1 MVDFVYFLTNLQQ
14 TIEIFHDLS
23 PRNITAATLP
33 PPPPP
38 TPQGR
43 YDVYVNM
50 WRFPKTCWL
59 KNKKLRNA
67 V

>member
-33 PPPPP
+33 PPRQPPKVDM
-38 TPQGR
+38 TSMSIC
-43 YDVYVNM
+43 DA
-50 WRFPKTCWL
+50 FL
-59 KNKKLRNA
+59 KR
-67 V
+67 VG